1 MSQLVACLAIIG
13 VLALASAVFVALI
26 LVFDERE
33 HRRQTARMYAD
44 RVPSK
49 SLVDVPSERLWAD
62 FDRAEHPTHRPKEN
76 P

>member
-1 MSQLVACLAIIG
+1 MNQLVACLAIIG

-33 HRRQTARMYAD
+33 HRRQTGRMYAD
-44 RVPSK
+44 RVLSK

>member
-44 RVPSK
+44 RVLSK